1 MSATKTLSTAWR
13 ILSQLRHDHRTLA
26 LIIFIPSILLTIFRF
41 VFQNQQPVFQ
51 AIAPQFLGIFPLIIM
66 FIVTSV
72 AMLRER
78 RTGTL
83 DRLMTMPISKADL
96 VLGYMLAFSL
106 LALTQVALACVVLL
120 GFLDVPVAGST
131 LQVVLAA
138 LIAAMLGTALGLFVS
153 AFASSEFQ
161 AVQFMPAFVLPQ
173 LLLCGLFAARADMA
187 RPLQWLANV
196 LPMTYSVDAMK
207 QVTLHTGWTSEF
219 LQDVAI
225 VSVYVIGVLVLG
237 ALTIRRQEA

>member
-1 MSATKTLSTAWR
+1 MSITKTIGTAHR
-13 ILSQLRHDHRTLA
+13 VLNQLRHDHRTLA
-26 LIIFIPSILLTIFRF
+26 LIILIPCILLIIFRF
-41 VFQNQQPVFQ
+41 VFQNQQPMFQ

-78 RTGTL
+78 RSGTL
-83 DRLMTMPISKADL
+83 DRLMTMPMSKTDF
-96 VLGYMLAFSL
+96 VFGYMLAFSF
-106 LALTQVALACVVLL
+106 LALIQVVLACVVLL

-131 LQVVLAA
+131 VQVIVAA
-138 LIAAMLGTALGLFVS
+138 LGAALLGTALGLFVS

-173 LLLCGLFAARADMA
+173 LLLCGLFAPRTAMA
-187 RPLQWLANV
+187 QPLQWLANV

-207 QVTLHTGWTSEF
+207 QTTQQVDWTGDF
-219 LQDVAI
+219 IRDIAI
-225 VSVYVIGVLVLG
+225 VGGFAIGVLALG
-237 ALTIRRQEA
+237 ALTIRRQE